1 MGYPRAS
8 IRKMEIY
15 LAREDGMSDFMARS
29 ARNFILIK
37 AARQIRQEIEK
48 AGLDNLKVLANAGIS
63 IVGTYL
69 NGCSPSEKATYRR
82 DLNALLQMGVT
93 ADKLLGEIAR
103 QMPLLAPIMVE
114 KEGYKRAE
122 IEKLEAFA
130 KEGQEAQK

>member
-1 MGYPRAS
+1 
-8 IRKMEIY
+8 
-15 LAREDGMSDFMARS
+15 MSDFMARS
-29 ARNFILIK
+29 ARHFILIK

-48 AGLDNLKVLANAGIS
+48 AGLDNLKLLAEAGRS

-82 DLNALLQMGVT
+82 DLNTLLQMGVT
-93 ADKLLGEIAR
+93 ADMLLEEIGR
-103 QMPLLAPIMVE
+103 QMPLLAPIMME
-114 KEGYKRAE
+114 KEGYKRGE